1 MTTGV
6 ESAQAL
12 TMRRLRPMLGNKTHS
27 TNWHYEIM
35 SRRVVVL
42 QVLYMVSRVV

>member
-12 TMRRLRPMLGNKTHS
+12 PMRRLRPMLGNKTRS

-35 SRRVVVL
+35 SRRVVEL
-42 QVLYMVSRVV
+42 QVSYTVSRVV